1 MRYAL
6 LIINHV
12 SPRQTKRLI
21 DRLNNDYFDF
31 YIQLDKKTDTKSYQQ
46 LKDIRNVIFINKRVN
61 VRPGGYTALKAT
73 MAGLSEIIN
82 SETKYHSISLING
95 SDYPTKRADEICD
108 FLNINKGKQLIAYD
122 EEWSA
127 SIPEKINKHYLVD
140 YNFKGKPFAEKLF
153 NKVWGKPEI
162 PKMLKF
168 VGKSAYW
175 TITPNCATYILA
187 YIERL
192 ELESFLKYTLGSDEF
207 IFQSIIMNS
216 PYHEE
221 VVNNNYR
228 YMDLLEDGLGIKTL
242 TAKDFNKIIFSDSI
256 FAGKFDIETDAEI
269 LDMIDKAN
277 QIRISYRSQHK

>member
-12 SPRQTKRLI
+12 SPKQTHRLI
-21 DRLNNDYFDF
+21 ERLNNDYFDF
-31 YIQLDKKTDTKSYQQ
+31 YIQLDKKADIRPYEK
-46 LKDIRNVIFINKRVN
+46 LKDIRNVFFINKRVN
-61 VRPGGYTALKAT
+61 VHPGGYSALKAT
-73 MAGLSEIIN
+73 MTGLSQIIKSEI
-82 SETKYHSISLING
+82 KYHSISLING

-108 FLNINKGKQLIAYD
+108 FLNINRGKQLIAFD
-122 EEWSA
+122 EAWSE
-127 SIPEKINKHYLVD
+127 SIPGKINKYYLVD
-140 YNFKGKPFAEKLF
+140 YNFSGKNFVEKLF
-153 NKVWGKPEI
+153 NKISGKPEI

-192 ELESFLKYTLGSDEF
+192 ELDSFLKYTLGSDEF
-207 IFQSIIMNS
+207 IIQSIIMNS

-221 VVNNNYR
+221 VINNNYR
-228 YMDLLEDGLGIKTL
+228 YSDKLEDGSGLKTL
-242 TAKDFNKIIFSDSI
+242 TARDFNRIIFSDSI
-256 FAGKFDIETDAEI
+256 FAGKFDLDTDSEI

-277 QIRISYRSQHK
+277 QIKISYRSQQK

>member
-31 YIQLDKKTDTKSYQQ
+31 YIQLDKKTDLKNYEQ
-46 LKDIRNVIFINKRVN
+46 LGDIHNVFFVKRRIRVT
-61 VRPGGYTALKAT
+61 PGGYSALKAN
-73 MAGLSEIIN
+73 MAGLSQIIE
-82 SETKYHSISLING
+82 SQIKYHSITIVNG

-122 EEWSA
+122 EDWSHT
-127 SIPEKINKHYLVD
+127 IPEKINRYHLTDYSFTGKHLAERIL
-140 YNFKGKPFAEKLF
+140 NKISAKPD
-153 NKVWGKPEI
+153 VPRV
-162 PKMLKF
+162 LKF
-168 VGKSAYW
+168 IGKSAYW
-175 TITPNCATYILA
+175 TITPNCAVYILA

-192 ELESFLKYTLGSDEF
+192 ELDSFLKYTLGSDEF

-216 PYHEE
+216 PYREE
-221 VVNNNYR
+221 VVNSNYR
-228 YMDLLEDGLGIKTL
+228 YTDQAAEDTEPKVL
-242 TAKDFNKIIFSDSI
+242 TVKDFNKIIFSDSI
-256 FAGKFDIETDAEI
+256 FAGKFDIDIDAEI

-277 QIRISYRSQHK
+277 QIKISYRGQK

>member
-12 SPRQTKRLI
+12 SPKQTQRLI
-21 DRLNNDYFDF
+21 ERLNNDYFDF
-31 YIQLDKKTDTKSYQQ
+31 YIQLDKKTDAKPYEK
-46 LKDIRNVIFINKRVN
+46 LKDIRNVFFINKRVN
-61 VRPGGYTALKAT
+61 VHPGGYSALKAT
-73 MAGLSEIIN
+73 MTGLSQIIKSEI
-82 SETKYHSISLING
+82 KYHSISLVNG

-108 FLNINKGKQLIAYD
+108 FLNINKGKQLIAFD
-122 EEWSA
+122 EDWST
-127 SIPEKINKHYLVD
+127 SIPEKINKYYLAD
-140 YNFKGKPFAEKLF
+140 YNFNGKQFFEKLF
-153 NKVWGKPEI
+153 NKFLGKPEI

-168 VGKSAYW
+168 AGKSAYW

-192 ELESFLKYTLGSDEF
+192 ELDSFLKYTLGSDEF

-221 VVNNNYR
+221 VINNNYR
-228 YMDLLEDGLGIKTL
+228 YRDQTEDGKGVKTL
-242 TAKDFNKIIFSDSI
+242 TAKDFNKIIFADSI
-256 FAGKFDIETDAEI
+256 FAGKFDIEVDAEI

-277 QIRISYRSQHK
+277 QIKISYRSQQK

>member
-12 SPRQTKRLI
+12 SPRQTTRLI
-21 DRLNNDYFDF
+21 ERLNNGYFDF
-31 YIQLDKKTDTKSYQQ
+31 YIQLDKKTEAQPYGQ
-46 LKDIRNVIFINKRVN
+46 LKDIRNVFFINKRVN
-61 VRPGGYTALKAT
+61 VHPGGYTALKAT
-73 MAGLSEIIN
+73 MAGLSHIIN
-82 SETKYHSISLING
+82 AEVKYHSISLING

-108 FLNINKGKQLIAYD
+108 FLNIHKGKQLIAYD
-122 EEWSA
+122 ETWSA
-127 SIPEKINKHYLVD
+127 SIPEKIDKHYLAD
-140 YNFKGKPFAEKLF
+140 YSFKGKHYAEKLF
-153 NKVWGKPEI
+153 NKIYGKPEI

-192 ELESFLKYTLGSDEF
+192 ELESFLKYTLGSNEF

-228 YMDLLEDGLGIKTL
+228 YTDLLEDGSGNKTL

-256 FAGKFDIETDAEI
+256 FAGKFDIEIDAEI

-277 QIRISYRSQHK
+277 QIRISYRSQQK